1 MAMRR
6 RRRHWKTWRKAGG
19 CVSTGYFS
27 LVSKRPSPR
36 NKLVGIDAPADGR
49 CLRHAPSIWI
59 PCIDGLEQRPQS
71 RRRTI
76 PVVYQTEERHLND
89 LCSESS
95 LFGDALR
102 VPPGG
107 PVNLLLPSD
116 AGKWLYGNIHV
127 TFTGDGEWKNVWGID
142 GIRGE
147 GGAKDKSGMKRIR
160 VGRREEVIELGN
172 GKKKVKE
179 KKKVEGCW
187 TRELG
192 IIGPRSGS
200 RDTPSSWVLSSC
212 IMNGKEGGK
221 RTGRRGQ
228 TFSCLPPPARR
239 DRTGENEADRHN
251 MLRSEDNNNNI
262 TRRRINRCLG
272 PQSLYTRWRH
282 NYWGERLRCCSGLMI
297 YDARVIMQSSSRLL
311 ASNETLPSHKSR
323 SPLL

>member
-76 PVVYQTEERHLND
+76 PVVYETEERHLND

-127 TFTGDGEWKNVWGID
+127 TFTGEGE
-142 GIRGE
+142 
-147 GGAKDKSGMKRIR
+147 
-160 VGRREEVIELGN
+160 
-172 GKKKVKE
+172 
-179 KKKVEGCW
+179 
-187 TRELG
+187 
-192 IIGPRSGS
+192 
-200 RDTPSSWVLSSC
+200 
-212 IMNGKEGGK
+212 
-221 RTGRRGQ
+221 
-228 TFSCLPPPARR
+228 
-239 DRTGENEADRHN
+239 
-251 MLRSEDNNNNI
+251 
-262 TRRRINRCLG
+262 
-272 PQSLYTRWRH
+272 
-282 NYWGERLRCCSGLMI
+282 
-297 YDARVIMQSSSRLL
+297 
-311 ASNETLPSHKSR
+311 
-323 SPLL
+323 